1 MASHKING
9 LRAVFEMKEKAQV
22 LTATTENQAPPEMTA
37 GRMLSA
43 DQEV

>member
-1 MASHKING
+1 
-9 LRAVFEMKEKAQV
+9 MKEKAQV
-22 LTATTENQAPPEMTA
+22 VMAAAENQAPTEKTA

>member
-9 LRAVFEMKEKAQV
+9 LHAVFEMKEKAQV
-22 LTATTENQAPPEMTA
+22 LTATTENQAPNEKTA

-43 DQEV
+43 VQEV